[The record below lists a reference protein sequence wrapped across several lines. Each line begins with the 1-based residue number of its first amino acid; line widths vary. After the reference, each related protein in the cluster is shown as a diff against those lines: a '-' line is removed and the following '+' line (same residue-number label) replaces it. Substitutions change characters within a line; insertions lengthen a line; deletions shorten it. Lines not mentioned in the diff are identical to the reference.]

1 MPVLTVSE
9 ISSPQ
14 VGFSRNWVIQPSS
27 SVTITPYSSG
37 SSTRVSVMVAVAFL
51 AWCEA
56 MTALRSKSV
65 SASPLMTRKGSSP
78 KNSAAFL
85 TLPAVPS
92 GTSSTA

>member
-37 SSTRVSVMVAVAFL
+37 SSTRVSVMVAMAFL
-51 AWCEA
+51 A
-56 MTALRSKSV
+56 
-65 SASPLMTRKGSSP
+65 
-78 KNSAAFL
+78 
-85 TLPAVPS
+85 
-92 GTSSTA
+92 